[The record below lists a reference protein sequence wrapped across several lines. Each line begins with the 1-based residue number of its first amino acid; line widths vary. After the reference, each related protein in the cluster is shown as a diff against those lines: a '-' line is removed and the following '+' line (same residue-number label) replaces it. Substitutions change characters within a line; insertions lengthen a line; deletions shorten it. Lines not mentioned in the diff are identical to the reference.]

1 MLVLLV
7 FVPML
12 LLLYL
17 VYFQIH
23 TVRLGPLI
31 NFENESDRNKI
42 RDIHNIIRTMQL
54 VLSIQGKQVS

>member
-1 MLVLLV
+1 
-7 FVPML
+7 ML